1 MPQLDTLTFINQ
13 FIWFIINFITMYII
27 VENIILPQA
36 AAVLK
41 SRNWNIKDLKV
52 NSKTK
57 QNLKEIV
64 TISNL
69 SMIDNYYKSI
79 NLNSNNWLN
88 NEIRDIKINTLSDLN
103 SNYMIEVENYILTKR
118 TKEEI
123 IKE

>member
-1 MPQLDTLTFINQ
+1 
-13 FIWFIINFITMYII
+13 MYII